1 MMRVIKIYGCGL
13 ESVKQQAAILI
24 AEQEREGWAF
34 NRISVDKAAE
44 PSSLYTHIA
53 TVTFISADEEN
64 DNAHS

>member
-13 ESVKQQAAILI
+13 ESVKQQAATLI
-24 AEQEREGWAF
+24 AEQAREGWGF
-34 NRISVDKAAE
+34 TRITVDKADNAE
-44 PSSLYTHIA
+44 SLYTHIA